1 MNPNNAQELQRQ
13 LFNAIKQK
21 LPKGENLARHIADA
35 LNLSPD
41 AAYKKIRGERLLDL
55 QDLQLL
61 FQTYK
66 LSYEDMALDTA
77 TQKVWFSCNNLQ
89 IQPNFEDY
97 LQFIAQQLQ
106 LLLDKQVKSLTCSA
120 GEVPLFYY
128 CMFPELIQ
136 FKAYVWQQSILPLTE
151 TQLQPFSLDQT
162 ETPLLQLAQ
171 EINYSYLAIP
181 SQEIWASET
190 IGSLYRQ
197 LRFYK
202 EAQLFATSQTYE
214 VLMAAFK
221 ALLQHVKQQTLQ
233 QCKIER
239 YSKTKRAPFAL
250 YHNELLPGDDSLLA
264 QLPGQNMAIFLPH
277 SLQAFVSTDV
287 RVTQALAAALHG
299 LKQQSI
305 CLTQQCERYIA
316 PFFES

>member
-1 MNPNNAQELQRQ
+1 MNSINAQELQRQ
-13 LFNAIKQK
+13 LFNAIKLK
-21 LPKGENLARHIADA
+21 LPKGANLARHVAEA

-61 FQTYK
+61 FNTYQ
-66 LSYEDMALDTA
+66 LSYEDIALDTA
-77 TQKVWFSCNNLQ
+77 GQKVWFSCNNLLV
-89 IQPNFEDY
+89 QPNFEDY
-97 LQFIAQQLQ
+97 LRFIAQQLQ
-106 LLLDKQVKSLTCSA
+106 SLLDKQVISLIYSA

-136 FKAYVWQQSILPLTE
+136 FKAYVWHQSILPLGD
-151 TQLQPFSLDQT
+151 TQLQPFSLVQH
-162 ETPLLQLAQ
+162 ETPILQLAQ
-171 EINYSYLAIP
+171 EISYSYLAIP
-181 SQEIWASET
+181 SQEIWASQT
-190 IGSLYRQ
+190 IANLYRQ
-197 LRFYK
+197 LSFYK
-202 EAQLFATSQTYE
+202 EAQLFATPQTYE
-214 VLMAAFK
+214 TLLGAFRS
-221 ALLQHVKQQTLQ
+221 LLQHVKQQTLQ

-239 YSKTKRAPFAL
+239 YSKSAQAPFAL

-264 QLPGQNMAIFLPH
+264 QLPGKNMAIFAPH

-305 CLTQQCERYIA
+305 CLSQQCERYIA

>member
-13 LFNAIKQK
+13 LFNAIKLK

-35 LNLSPD
+35 LNLSAD

-89 IQPNFEDY
+89 VQPNFEDY

-120 GEVPLFYY
+120 SEVPLFYY

-136 FKAYVWQQSILPLTE
+136 FKAYVWQQSILPSSE
-151 TQLQPFSLDQT
+151 NQIQPFALVQT
-162 ETPLLQLAQ
+162 ETPLLQLAHT
-171 EINYSYLAIP
+171 ISYSYLAIA
-181 SQEIWASET
+181 SEEIWSTET
-190 IGSLYRQ
+190 INSTYRQ

-202 EAQLFATSQTYE
+202 EAQLFASPQTYE
-214 VLMAAFK
+214 ALLAAFK
-221 ALLQHVKQQTLQ
+221 ALLLHVKQQALQ
-233 QCKIER
+233 QHKIER
-239 YSKTKRAPFAL
+239 YSKTPQASFAL

-264 QLPGQNMAIFLPH
+264 QLPGHNLAIFSPH

-287 RVTQALAAALHG
+287 RVTQALLAALQG

-305 CLTQQCERYIA
+305 CLSQQCERYIA
-316 PFFES
+316 PFFEG

>member
-1 MNPNNAQELQRQ
+1 MNTTNAQELQRQ
-13 LFNAIKQK
+13 LFTAIKLK

-61 FQTYK
+61 FNIYK
-66 LSYEDMALDTA
+66 LSYEDMAIDTA

-89 IQPNFEDY
+89 VQPNFEDY
-97 LQFIAQQLQ
+97 LKFIAQQLQ

-120 GEVPLFYY
+120 SEVPLFYY

-136 FKAYVWQQSILPLTE
+136 FKAYVWQQSILPSSE
-151 TQLQPFSLDQT
+151 NQIQPFALVQT

-171 EINYSYLAIP
+171 EISFNYLAIP

-202 EAQLFATSQTYE
+202 EAQLFASPQTYE
-214 VLMAAFK
+214 
-221 ALLQHVKQQTLQ
+221 ALLLHVKQQALQ
-233 QCKIER
+233 QHKIER
-239 YSKTKRAPFAL
+239 YSKTPQASFAL
-250 YHNELLPGDDSLLA
+250 YHNELMPGDDSLLA
-264 QLPGQNMAIFLPH
+264 QLPGHNLAIFSPH

-287 RVTQALAAALHG
+287 RVTQALLAALQG

-305 CLTQQCERYIA
+305 CLSQQCERYIA
-316 PFFES
+316 PFFEG